1 MRGDGWA
8 EVEMMDVQKL
18 ETTGT
23 ERELVKAQ

>member
-8 EVEMMDVQKL
+8 EMEVMDIQKL

-23 ERELVKAQ
+23 ECELVKAQ